1 MSYWLVQRGVDHLV
15 LERDRVGY
23 EWRERRWDTF
33 CLVTPNWQCQLPGF
47 PSVGPAPDGFMAR
60 DEVVRYLRAYAESFA
75 APLVEGVEVTR
86 LRRERD
92 GRFQL
97 ATTAGQ
103 VTADQ
108 VVVAT
113 GPYQLPA
120 VPPQARRLPE
130 SVGQLHSS
138 QYRGAAQVPD
148 GAGLVA
154 GSRPARRPIAGD
166 LHLARRPVHLSLR
179 TAPPG

>member
-47 PSVGPAPDGFMAR
+47 PYGGPARDGFMAR

-120 VPPQARRLPE
+120 APPPAGRRPG
-130 SVGQLHSS
+130 SAGPPPPPPHP
-138 QYRGAAQVPD
+138 RAAPAPG
-148 GAGLVA
+148 GAGA
-154 GSRPARRPIAGD
+154 
-166 LHLARRPVHLSLR
+166 PV
-179 TAPPG
+179 G